1 VSAEIHVWQATLD
14 RRSPRPDA
22 RRVLLRVLAGYLG
35 RAPERIELRLG
46 AHGKPALAEPESTLR
61 FNLSHSGE
69 RALIGI
75 AQGEEIG
82 IDVQRFRPRGRQ
94 RPASYYAAW
103 ARKEAVA
110 KCHGVGLWR
119 PLPDAPV
126 AVRALDVGPGFAAA
140 VAVAGE
146 RVPPVR
152 RFDADSIELSRPHPA
167 CGDPRWRRA
176 AA

>member
-1 VSAEIHVWQATLD
+1 
-14 RRSPRPDA
+14 
-22 RRVLLRVLAGYLG
+22 VLLLVLAGYLG
-35 RAPERIELRLG
+35 REPEQIELRLG
-46 AHGKPALAEPESTLR
+46 VHGKPALAEPQSTLR

-82 IDVQRFRPRGRQ
+82 IDIERFRPRGRQ

-103 ARKEAVA
+103 VRKEAVV
-110 KCHGVGLWR
+110 KCHGTGLWR
-119 PLPDAPV
+119 PPPEAPV
-126 AVRALDVGPGFAAA
+126 AVRALDVGAGFAAA
-140 VAVAGE
+140 VAIAGE

-152 RFDADSIELSRPHPA
+152 RFDAGSIELSRSHPA